1 VDLQSR
7 DEQEASQQTAEK
19 RAGSF
24 PAWMFGASAAA
35 TSDGGLGPL
44 QQPRRAADCANQD
57 AVVGGCSIEEAAM
70 KFRGYSF
77 VSGSI
82 RH

>member
-1 VDLQSR
+1 
-7 DEQEASQQTAEK
+7 
-19 RAGSF
+19 
-24 PAWMFGASAAA
+24 MFGASAAA

-57 AVVGGCSIEEAAM
+57 AVVGGCGIEEAAT
-70 KFRGYSF
+70 KFGGYSF
-77 VSGSI
+77 ISGSI